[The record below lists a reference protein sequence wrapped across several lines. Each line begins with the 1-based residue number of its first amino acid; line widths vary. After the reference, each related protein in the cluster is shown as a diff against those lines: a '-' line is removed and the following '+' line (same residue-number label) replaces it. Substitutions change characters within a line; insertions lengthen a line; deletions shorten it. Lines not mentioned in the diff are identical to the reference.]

1 MDMRSIIHENGD
13 SMNSADMNSE
23 IFLPL
28 SWILKV
34 DTILFERH
42 YDFKNTTKHGRFDD
56 EEDDYR

>member
-1 MDMRSIIHENGD
+1 
-13 SMNSADMNSE
+13 MNSADMNSD

-56 EEDDYR
+56 EEDDYRWWYNH